1 MKGWLDKYNDGGP
14 IQPNYNDYSVSA
26 GPGFQGDGYSNVG
39 RNYSPAWGGQF
50 QDGGKLSFINNPKL
64 RNMLE
69 GYKPGFL
76 ETVGDYRLPG
86 GQIIPLR
93 DPSSEVSISVGGGD
107 GEPAYLI
114 PSFKYGQPLQD
125 PVQEF
130 NMTEQYLGGPF
141 KTVNDAETFREL
153 RHQYVGKGQPLPSP
167 IATSNMAMGGSIG
180 GATQGIPGATG
191 FMYARTGTTPSEDKG
206 RNKIYK
212 TDASAQN
219 GKEIPKVTGTKFLP
233 PEIKPEEE
241 VTRPEPEPE
250 KIIPYTRP
258 SDPDPIS
265 SAPVDPGRPV
275 DEELYIPPKVA
286 EKVLK
291 QLDPNSYDPF
301 VFYDLYDNNRV
312 KINNE
317 DIERVKSD
325 MINYLNSPLYR
336 QRLNNYPE
344 NYNGNISSYEKKK
357 FENTIAN
364 KKTKERIK
372 QLRDLPYMIR
382 EGKHAGNSFDPMFN
396 HLFLRPTNNISTIA
410 HELGHSII
418 TPSPLPRIIPKTW
431 GEATPFT
438 YIDSDNIN
446 SKYQDSSRPHI
457 KFNPFS
463 INLNEKETK
472 ELINRAKPLIKD
484 STFEGDSHYDKNY
497 TDHRNAFAQESYG
510 DLMGAREILYKKG
523 YTKNFGDPID
533 KKLLNKAMKDKD
545 ISNDFIF
552 RRFYEKYGP
561 ENIIQLNNTIA
572 SNDVKQ
578 GVPMAQK
585 GTKIEEDK
593 APISLIGKD
602 FEKWI
607 RNAGDDGISTYFS
620 DLYNKRKA
628 SGEKIT
634 EEDYKG
640 VKQQMLEYI
649 NSPLYAERQANL
661 PDDYGLSKE
670 ARKSPDAEKF
680 LKKFNQETYDWK
692 KKKRIELLNEVG
704 IKLDE
709 PKERTGHYL
718 PSQLPSNIELS
729 TPYTRS
735 VIAHELGHAMH
746 DFKVPLTDEQKA
758 YMKENKGEL
767 PRDKQLGY
775 RPAASDS
782 TNAQNFYKYA
792 KEEKG
797 SGAQFA
803 NPKLNKAEANMFQR
817 LAKPISLTSDKTR
830 YREEDSSNFI
840 SNSSSQMETR
850 AFNKRV
856 DEYKRKMQQHYAK
869 DEHIDKDSSDKFEF
883 ADEMYGDMQGV
894 RQLLL
899 DSGITKSFG
908 EELDEEKINK
918 AILDKNVTD
927 DPAFRRF
934 YFRYGKD
941 NIIKL
946 NNTIAANNPQQGM
959 PIAQNGMEMSYYQN
973 GLDFKPKSISKNG
986 SVIKDDMGQW
996 AHPGEITEIGSNQI
1010 TMQGVPYP
1018 VLGISDTGDT
1028 QMMYPEQEYEFIG
1041 DSVTEYPMMQNG
1053 GWLDSLVDAGKSA
1066 VNYVGSFFEDPA
1078 PAPVVKPKVV
1088 PVKPKL
1094 DTYDTILDLGFNNP
1108 QRRKLQQQLEKGFDY
1123 SEDKNKIKLATGR
1136 FTGANVSSKLIDD
1149 LAAAAK
1155 RNNIPIGQLLTL
1167 AGRESTFGEEKGN
1180 SRHGFGSE
1188 SYVSGWNV
1196 AEDYK
1201 TYDPLRFLADK
1212 KVPGV
1217 KVEKGPH
1224 GYKYAVPNEKITRDY
1239 LKKNPQ
1245 ILEQYKKKVAETPDI
1260 GNKNYF
1266 DLTAEFLKK
1275 KGVKGYNPGD
1285 PRYVQMFNQDYDTL
1299 KQDKQLM
1306 SYLTK
1311 KGYKYEQ
1318 GGQLTKLDQLTNFT
1332 NYNTKQPG
1340 GWLDKYQ

>member
-14 IQPNYNDYSVSA
+14 VQENYNDYSVSA
-26 GPGFQGDGYSNVG
+26 PEGYVGVGTFNEG

-50 QDGGKLSFINNPKL
+50 QDGGKLSFIDNPKL

-76 ETVGDYRLPG
+76 ETVGDYRLPE

-93 DPSSEVSISVGGGD
+93 DPSTEVSISVGGGD
-107 GEPAYLI
+107 DEPAYLI
-114 PSFKYGQPLQD
+114 PSFKYGEPLQD

-167 IATSNMAMGGSIG
+167 IATANMAMGGSIG

-212 TDASAQN
+212 TDASAQ
-219 GKEIPKVTGTKFLP
+219 T
-233 PEIKPEEE
+233 
-241 VTRPEPEPE
+241 
-250 KIIPYTRP
+250 
-258 SDPDPIS
+258 
-265 SAPVDPGRPV
+265 
-275 DEELYIPPKVA
+275 
-286 EKVLK
+286 
-291 QLDPNSYDPF
+291 
-301 VFYDLYDNNRV
+301 
-312 KINNE
+312 
-317 DIERVKSD
+317 
-325 MINYLNSPLYR
+325 
-336 QRLNNYPE
+336 
-344 NYNGNISSYEKKK
+344 
-357 FENTIAN
+357 
-364 KKTKERIK
+364 
-372 QLRDLPYMIR
+372 
-382 EGKHAGNSFDPMFN
+382 
-396 HLFLRPTNNISTIA
+396 
-410 HELGHSII
+410 
-418 TPSPLPRIIPKTW
+418 
-431 GEATPFT
+431 
-438 YIDSDNIN
+438 
-446 SKYQDSSRPHI
+446 
-457 KFNPFS
+457 
-463 INLNEKETK
+463 
-472 ELINRAKPLIKD
+472 
-484 STFEGDSHYDKNY
+484 
-497 TDHRNAFAQESYG
+497 
-510 DLMGAREILYKKG
+510 
-523 YTKNFGDPID
+523 
-533 KKLLNKAMKDKD
+533 
-545 ISNDFIF
+545 
-552 RRFYEKYGP
+552 
-561 ENIIQLNNTIA
+561 
-572 SNDVKQ
+572 
-578 GVPMAQK
+578 

-670 ARKSPDAEKF
+670 DRKSPDAEKF
-680 LKKFNQETYDWK
+680 LKQFNQETNDWK

-704 IKLDE
+704 IKLAE
-709 PKERTGHYL
+709 PKERTGHYVG
-718 PSQLPSNIELS
+718 SQLPSNIELS
-729 TPYTRS
+729 TPYTRA
-735 VIAHELGHAMH
+735 VIPHELGHAMH
-746 DFKVPLTDEQKA
+746 DFKAPLTDEQKA

-782 TNAQNFYKYA
+782 SNAYNFYKYA

-803 NPKLNKAEANMFQR
+803 NPKLNLAEANMFQR

-840 SNSSSQMETR
+840 NNSSSQMETR

-927 DPAFRRF
+927 DPVFRRF

-1028 QMMYPEQEYEFIG
+1028 QMMYPNEEYEFIG
-1041 DSVTEYPMMQNG
+1041 DSVTEYPMM
-1053 GWLDSLVDAGKSA
+1053 K
-1066 VNYVGSFFEDPA
+1066 
-1078 PAPVVKPKVV
+1078 
-1088 PVKPKL
+1088 
-1094 DTYDTILDLGFNNP
+1094 
-1108 QRRKLQQQLEKGFDY
+1108 
-1123 SEDKNKIKLATGR
+1123 
-1136 FTGANVSSKLIDD
+1136 
-1149 LAAAAK
+1149 
-1155 RNNIPIGQLLTL
+1155 
-1167 AGRESTFGEEKGN
+1167 
-1180 SRHGFGSE
+1180 
-1188 SYVSGWNV
+1188 
-1196 AEDYK
+1196 
-1201 TYDPLRFLADK
+1201 
-1212 KVPGV
+1212 
-1217 KVEKGPH
+1217 
-1224 GYKYAVPNEKITRDY
+1224 
-1239 LKKNPQ
+1239 
-1245 ILEQYKKKVAETPDI
+1245 
-1260 GNKNYF
+1260 
-1266 DLTAEFLKK
+1266 
-1275 KGVKGYNPGD
+1275 
-1285 PRYVQMFNQDYDTL
+1285 
-1299 KQDKQLM
+1299 
-1306 SYLTK
+1306 
-1311 KGYKYEQ
+1311 Q
-1318 GGQLTKLDQLTNFT
+1318 GGQLTKLDQLLNFT